1 MPRKKMPDN
10 SSKAPYITSAE
21 IDFIN
26 NLGKHAEEIRINRFD
41 LLARY
46 KRACEKRQNWERID
60 PSVSMAYLDQL
71 TRD

>member
-1 MPRKKMPDN
+1 MPDN
-10 SSKAPYITSAE
+10 SSKAPYVTTAE

-26 NLGKHAEEIRINRFD
+26 NLGRHNAEIDIDRFD

-46 KRACEKRQNWERID
+46 KKACEKRHNWDKID
-60 PSVSMAYLDQL
+60 ETVSMAYLDQL